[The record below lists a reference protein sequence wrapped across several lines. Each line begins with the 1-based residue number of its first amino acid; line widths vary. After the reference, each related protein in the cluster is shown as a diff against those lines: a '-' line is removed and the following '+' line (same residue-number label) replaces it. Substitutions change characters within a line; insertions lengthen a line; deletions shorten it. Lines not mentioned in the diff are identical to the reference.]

1 MYQLRD
7 FGLSCA
13 MLPGADFEIIAKCAG
28 RAGLGSITARPA
40 LLQAA
45 LAAGHRVEDLQAILA
60 ENKLTVSELDP
71 FCAWM
76 EGMVEPG
83 NIAAPFFNISESEFF
98 ETADMLGARNIN
110 IIYALDE
117 PLDLDRAVD
126 AILGVCGRAQKHG
139 VLISLEFLPW
149 SEVGTIQTAAQIA
162 KRVDRP
168 NFGINIDF
176 WHHVRSGGAPEDIKS
191 IPANHIAAVQ
201 ISDVIE
207 TPMDHMILETATS
220 RLMPGHGHGHV
231 RRKLDI
237 LYEKGIKAPVTL
249 EVFNAEIFSTEPD
262 DLADNLRRNIEN
274 LIGVKSRY
282 E

>member
-13 MLPGADFEIIAKCAG
+13 MLPGADFETIARCAG
-28 RAGLGSITARPA
+28 RAGFGSITARPA

-45 LAAGHRVEDLQAILA
+45 LASGLSAEDLRDMLA
-60 ENKLTVSELDP
+60 ENKLSVSELDP

-76 EGMVEPG
+76 EGTVEPG
-83 NIAAPFFNISESEFF
+83 NIAAPFFKISEAEYF

-117 PLDLDRAVD
+117 PLHLERAVD
-126 AILGVCGRAQKHG
+126 AIQGLCGRAHKHG

-149 SEVGTIQTAAQIA
+149 SEVGTIQTAAEIVRQ
-162 KRVDRP
+162 VGRP

-176 WHHVRSGGAPEDIKS
+176 WHHARSGGLPEDFQS
-191 IPANHIAAVQ
+191 IPVNHIAAVQ
-201 ISDVIE
+201 VSDVIE

-220 RLMPGHGHGHV
+220 RLMPGHGHGQV
-231 RRKLDI
+231 RRKLNI
-237 LYEKGIKAPVTL
+237 LYEKGIKAPITL
-249 EVFNAEIFSTEPD
+249 EVFNAEVFGAAPD
-262 DLADNLRRNIEN
+262 DLADNLRRNIES
-274 LIGVKSRY
+274 LIRADSRR
-282 E
+282 